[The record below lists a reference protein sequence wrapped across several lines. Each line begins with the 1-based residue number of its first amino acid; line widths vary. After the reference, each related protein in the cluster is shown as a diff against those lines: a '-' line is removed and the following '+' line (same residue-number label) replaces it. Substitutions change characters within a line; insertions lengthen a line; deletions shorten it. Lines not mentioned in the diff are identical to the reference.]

1 MADVGFLEGEFER
14 AVAEHTAAERQRNEP
29 ANSNIVHLEERREFA
44 AQERARRFR
53 ALLDALPA
61 AVYTTDAA
69 GRLTYYNEAAVELWG
84 YRPELGSAEWCGSW
98 KLFNPDGTSLA
109 HADCPMAVALKEN
122 RAIRGAEAIAE
133 RPDGRRVPFA
143 PYPTPLHDETGRLVG
158 GVNMLIDLTER
169 KRAESEQMML
179 MREVHH
185 RVRNTLAIAQAI
197 VGSTA
202 KSAVSIEGFKDALI
216 GRIAALARTHLLL
229 SDGPRTSVSFG
240 LMVHSELDPFD
251 DTTGDRVRIEGP
263 AVDIPTRQAVPVGM
277 MLHELTTNAAKYGA
291 LSTLSGRVDV
301 SWTVI
306 SDGSDRKLEINWVES
321 GGPMVTSPLRSGF
334 GRQLLDFV
342 LPRQIQGEARI
353 DFPAEGV
360 RVRIVLPLPQKDL
373 AAKTPH

>member
-1 MADVGFLEGEFER
+1 MPDVGFLEGEFER
-14 AVAEHTAAERQRNEP
+14 AIAEHRGNEP
-29 ANSNIVHLEERREFA
+29 ANNNIVDLDRHREFA

-69 GRLTYYNEAAVELWG
+69 GRLTYFNEAAMELWG
-84 YRPELGSAEWCGSW
+84 YRPDLGSAEWCGSW
-98 KLFNPDGTSLA
+98 KLFTLDGMPMA

-122 RAIRGAEAIAE
+122 RAIRGAEAVAE

-143 PYPTPLHDETGRLVG
+143 PYPTPLHDDSGRLVG

-169 KRAESEQMML
+169 KRAEAEQMML

-185 RVRNTLAIAQAI
+185 RVRNTLSIAQAI

-229 SDGPRTSVSFG
+229 SDGPKTSVSFG

-251 DTTGDRVRIEGP
+251 DATGERVRMQGP
-263 AVDIPTRQAVPVGM
+263 AVEIPTRQAVPVGM
-277 MLHELTTNAAKYGA
+277 ALHELTTNAAKYGA
-291 LSTLSGRVDV
+291 LSTLTGRVDV
-301 SWTVI
+301 SWTVV
-306 SDGSDRKLEINWVES
+306 SAGNERKLEIDWTES

-334 GRQLLDFV
+334 GTQMLEFV
-342 LPRQIQGEARI
+342 LPRQIHGDARI
-353 DFPAEGV
+353 DFRPEGV
-360 RVRIVLPLPQKDL
+360 HIRIVLPLPQKDI
-373 AAKTPH
+373 AAKALH